1 MNAPFKTTYLQT
13 ARMLAIALAIALA
26 SAGGCAKFKA
36 SNTRNWSPDQA
47 VLPSA
52 EFSKDGKQVTIRNV
66 RLCEYRTSDD
76 YTVRHYDKTYD
87 LTKLTTV
94 DFIRV
99 PFPDMPELAHTM
111 LSFGFDDKDYV
122 GVSVE
127 IRKEQGESY
136 NPALGAMKKYEIM
149 YVLGD
154 ERDLIGLRTNF
165 RLNDVYVY
173 PTRATPEQVR
183 TLFKNVLARVN
194 KLEEE
199 PEFYNTLTN
208 NCTTNIA
215 KHINELVPGRVPY
228 DYRVLMPGYSDRLAY
243 DLGLLATPYS
253 FEETRRA
260 ARVTDLAYEHR
271 NDPDFSQAI
280 RRR

>member
-1 MNAPFKTTYLQT
+1 MDASIKSRLF
-13 ARMLAIALAIALA
+13 AR
-26 SAGGCAKFKA
+26 AGAFTLLVGLTLCAGCAKFKA
-36 SNTRNWSPDQA
+36 SNERNWSLDQA

-52 EFSKDGKQVTIRNV
+52 EFSKDRKQVTVRNV
-66 RLCEYRTSDD
+66 RACEYRSSDD
-76 YTVRHYDKTYD
+76 YTVKHYDKTYD

-94 DFIRV
+94 DFVRV
-99 PFPDMPELAHTM
+99 PFPEMPELAHTM

-127 IRKEQGESY
+127 IRKEQGETY
-136 NPALGAMKKYEIM
+136 NPALAAMNKYEIM
-149 YVLGD
+149 YVVGD

-165 RLNDVYVY
+165 RLNDVYIY
-173 PTRATPEQVR
+173 PTKATPEQTR
-183 TLFKNVLARVN
+183 RLFEHVLARVN
-194 KLEEE
+194 KLKDK

-215 KHINELVPGRVPY
+215 RHINELVPGKIPPL

-243 DLGLLATPYS
+243 DLGLLNTPYS

-260 ARVTDLAYEHR
+260 ARVTDLAYQYRE
-271 NDPDFSQAI
+271 DPNFSQAI

>member
-1 MNAPFKTTYLQT
+1 MGISIKSSLFAH
-13 ARMLAIALAIALA
+13 AGAIALVVGLTLCT
-26 SAGGCAKFKA
+26 GCAKFKA
-36 SNTRNWSPDQA
+36 SNERNWSLDQV

-52 EFSKDGKQVTIRNV
+52 EFSQDRRQVTVHNV
-66 RLCEYRTSDD
+66 RACEYRSSDD
-76 YTVRHYDKTYD
+76 YTVKHYDKTYD

-94 DFIRV
+94 DFVRV
-99 PFPDMPELAHTM
+99 PFPSTPELAHTM
-111 LSFGFDDKDYV
+111 LSFGFDDKEYV

-136 NPALGAMKKYEIM
+136 NPALGAINKYEIM
-149 YVLGD
+149 YVVGD

-165 RLNDVYVY
+165 RLNDVYIY
-173 PTRATPEQVR
+173 PTKATPEQTR
-183 TLFKNVLARVN
+183 QLFEHVLARVN
-194 KLEEE
+194 KLKEK

-215 KHINELVPGRVPY
+215 RHINELVPGKIPPL

-243 DLGLLATPYS
+243 DLGLLNTPYS
-253 FEETRRA
+253 FEETRQA
-260 ARVTDLAYEHR
+260 ARVTDLAYQYR
-271 NDPDFSQAI
+271 DDPNFSQAI